1 MTPTDGLPPAERR
14 RAMTTLSIAIC
25 ISVLATAIANIALP
39 AIAYD
44 LDVSPAMSV
53 WVVNAYQLAVTV
65 SLLPL
70 SSLGDIYGYR
80 RVYLFGLVVFCFGSL
95 ACGLAGTLPLLVAG
109 RVLQGLGA
117 AGIMSVNTALVRYIY
132 PRHQLGRGVGMTAL
146 IVAPSSAAGPSLAA
160 GILAVASWQWLFIF
174 NVPLGILA
182 LALALRSLPATPRS
196 GHSFDLSSALLNAA
210 SFGLVFVGIDG
221 LGHGRGMAL
230 SLALLAIGLGVG
242 TVFVRRQL
250 SLPAP
255 MLPVDLFRLPVFAL
269 SVITSVCSYACQT
282 LAQLSLPFYF
292 QYAGHQ
298 SQTETGLLMTPWPA
312 VVILIAPIAG
322 RLSDRYPAGLLGGC
336 GLAVLSV
343 GMLLLTGI
351 SADAHWTDV
360 AWRMLVC
367 GIGFGFFQS
376 PNNRAMIGAAPRE
389 RSGAGSGML
398 STARLTGQT
407 IGGLIVALLLAITG
421 GTVPGVA
428 HAASLSL
435 MIGAGFAMVA
445 MVMSFLRLRAA
456 PTL

>member
-1 MTPTDGLPPAERR
+1 M
-14 RAMTTLSIAIC
+14 
-25 ISVLATAIANIALP
+25 LA
-39 AIAYD
+39 
-44 LDVSPAMSV
+44 
-53 WVVNAYQLAVTV
+53 
-65 SLLPL
+65 
-70 SSLGDIYGYR
+70 
-80 RVYLFGLVVFCFGSL
+80 
-95 ACGLAGTLPLLVAG
+95 
-109 RVLQGLGA
+109 
-117 AGIMSVNTALVRYIY
+117 
-132 PRHQLGRGVGMTAL
+132 
-146 IVAPSSAAGPSLAA
+146 
-160 GILAVASWQWLFIF
+160 
-174 NVPLGILA
+174 
-182 LALALRSLPATPRS
+182 
-196 GHSFDLSSALLNAA
+196 
-210 SFGLVFVGIDG
+210 
-221 LGHGRGMAL
+221 
-230 SLALLAIGLGVG
+230 
-242 TVFVRRQL
+242 
-250 SLPAP
+250 
-255 MLPVDLFRLPVFAL
+255 VDLFRLPVFAL

-428 HAASLSL
+428 QAASLSL
-435 MIGAGFAMVA
+435 MIGAGFAVVA

>member
-146 IVAPSSAAGPSLAA
+146 IVATSSAAGPSLAA

-230 SLALLAIGLGVG
+230 SLALLAVGIVVG
-242 TVFVRRQL
+242 TYLAVCFAESDQFFWYHGIVEGVATTAAGTVCTIYFLR
-250 SLPAP
+250 
-255 MLPVDLFRLPVFAL
+255 DGDKCKFRLL
-269 SVITSVCSYACQT
+269 ESMYGTT
-282 LAQLSLPFYF
+282 TTH
-292 QYAGHQ
+292 G
-298 SQTETGLLMTPWPA
+298 
-312 VVILIAPIAG
+312 
-322 RLSDRYPAGLLGGC
+322 
-336 GLAVLSV
+336 
-343 GMLLLTGI
+343 
-351 SADAHWTDV
+351 
-360 AWRMLVC
+360 
-367 GIGFGFFQS
+367 
-376 PNNRAMIGAAPRE
+376 
-389 RSGAGSGML
+389 
-398 STARLTGQT
+398 
-407 IGGLIVALLLAITG
+407 TG
-421 GTVPGVA
+421 GVLWGWKE
-428 HAASLSL
+428 SSR
-435 MIGAGFAMVA
+435 
-445 MVMSFLRLRAA
+445 SQYER
-456 PTL
+456 